1 MAEQKHFPRV
11 PYGAYHNPPPP
22 EEDAELTHVERGAV
36 CGDYLRRFWQPIA
49 LSSEIGDLPIKARL
63 FGEDLVLFRT
73 QQGEVGLLELHC
85 SHRGASLEFGVIEQ
99 SGIRCC
105 YHSWLFGIDGKILET
120 PGEPPSSTLKDR
132 LYHGA
137 YPAKEYKGLVFVYM
151 GPPKEM
157 PEFPIL
163 DTYDVPDDRL
173 VPYYVSYPCNW
184 LQVQENVMDPAHA
197 VFLHTRISF
206 SQFADAWGELPVTEF
221 RETPTGMIYITTR
234 RWGDKIWVRSNDII
248 NGNIAQVGH
257 IWEEGQDLKTYARVG
272 ITRWTAPID
281 NVSCRIIGWR
291 HFHADVDPR
300 GIADEAAC
308 GPGSVD
314 FFGQDD
320 RRPYEDRQRI
330 PGDFDAQTSQRPI
343 AIHALEHM
351 TATDKG
357 VLMLRKLQRGEIR
370 KVAKGEDPKISTL
383 RSQGTV
389 PTYCHDTVVSI
400 PPVPGEDDD
409 ALLARVGGRI
419 TDINLAGDHQSAG
432 DRQEQI
438 RRLIEQ
444 FVRSE
449 TMIAAD

>member
-1 MAEQKHFPRV
+1 MK
-11 PYGAYHNPPPP
+11 
-22 EEDAELTHVERGAV
+22 
-36 CGDYLRRFWQPIA
+36 RR
-49 LSSEIGDLPIKARL
+49 
-63 FGEDLVLFRT
+63 
-73 QQGEVGLLELHC
+73 
-85 SHRGASLEFGVIEQ
+85 
-99 SGIRCC
+99 
-105 YHSWLFGIDGKILET
+105 
-120 PGEPPSSTLKDR
+120 
-132 LYHGA
+132 
-137 YPAKEYKGLVFVYM
+137 
-151 GPPKEM
+151 
-157 PEFPIL
+157 
-163 DTYDVPDDRL
+163 
-173 VPYYVSYPCNW
+173 
-184 LQVQENVMDPAHA
+184 
-197 VFLHTRISF
+197 
-206 SQFADAWGELPVTEF
+206 
-221 RETPTGMIYITTR
+221 
-234 RWGDKIWVRSNDII
+234 
-248 NGNIAQVGH
+248 
-257 IWEEGQDLKTYARVG
+257 
-272 ITRWTAPID
+272 
-281 NVSCRIIGWR
+281 
-291 HFHADVDPR
+291 
-300 GIADEAAC
+300 C